1 MKKKSNLLL
10 GALLVTILFAVAIY
24 AKSTSFVGGK
34 IPNFKLKTLEGKKL
48 KLHDA
53 IRGKTAVINFT
64 TVWCQDCKK
73 LKEILGPII
82 PQYKEK
88 GVEFC
93 FIYIGKKRKAVSEGY
108 RKEDAKQ
115 GPLKLLDEK
124 RKAAIKMKVS
134 KIPKLFIVDKKG
146 IIRFEGLILE
156 EARIV
161 EEIEKVMRK

>member
-1 MKKKSNLLL
+1 MKTKKGLFTIILLCVIL
-10 GALLVTILFAVAIY
+10 VAALY
-24 AKSTSFVGGK
+24 AASSSFVGTK
-34 IPNFKLKTLEGKKL
+34 MPNFKLRNLEGKKV

-53 IRGKTAVINFT
+53 IRDKTAVINFT

-73 LKEILGPII
+73 LKEVLAPII

-93 FIYIGKKRKAVSEGY
+93 FIYIGKKRKALSEGY
-108 RKEDAKQ
+108 SKDDERK
-115 GPLKLLDEK
+115 GPVKLLDEK
-124 RKAAIKMKVS
+124 RDAAIKMKVS

-161 EEIEKVMRK
+161 EEMEKVMRK

>member
-10 GALLVTILFAVAIY
+10 GALLVTILFAVALY
-24 AKSTSFVGGK
+24 AASSSFVGTK
-34 IPNFKLKTLEGKKL
+34 MPNFKLRNLEGKKV

-53 IRGKTAVINFT
+53 IRDKTAVINFT

-73 LKEILGPII
+73 LKEVLAPII

-93 FIYIGKKRKAVSEGY
+93 FIYIGKKRKALSEGY
-108 RKEDAKQ
+108 SKDDERK
-115 GPLKLLDEK
+115 GPVKLLDEK
-124 RKAAIKMKVS
+124 RDAAIKMKVS

-161 EEIEKVMRK
+161 EEMEKVMRK